1 LPNCPQALDQTSP
14 EIKKVNPILK
24 VHRACKSFQQGNHRV
39 DVLEH
44 LSMHANAGEKVAILG
59 PSGCGKSTLL
69 SLLAGLDKPDVG
81 TVEIDG
87 QDLAKMSEDE
97 RSRTRSEKLGIV
109 FQQYHLMRN
118 LTAIENV
125 GLPLE
130 ILGKADYADR
140 ARVALKEVGLSHR
153 VAHFPSEMSG
163 GECQRV
169 AIARALVTRPSLVLA
184 DEPSGN
190 LDQKTG
196 EEVMDLLFKLCKE
209 HEITL
214 ILVTHNQELADHCD
228 RALLLKDG
236 ALGKLK
242 V

>member
-1 LPNCPQALDQTSP
+1 M
-14 EIKKVNPILK
+14 NPILK

-44 LSMHANAGEKVAILG
+44 LNMHANAGEKVAILG

-97 RSRTRSEKLGIV
+97 RSKTRSEKLGIV

-169 AIARALVTRPSLVLA
+169 AIARALVTRPSVVLA

-209 HEITL
+209 HKITL
-214 ILVTHNQELADHCD
+214 ILVTHNRELADHCD

>member
-1 LPNCPQALDQTSP
+1 M
-14 EIKKVNPILK
+14 E
-24 VHRACKSFQQGNHRV
+24 
-39 DVLEH
+39 VLEH
-44 LSMHANAGEKVAILG
+44 LSMQANAGEKLAILG

-81 TVEIDG
+81 TVELEG
-87 QDLAKMSEDE
+87 KNLAKLSEDE
-97 RSRTRSEKLGIV
+97 RSRLRSEKIGIV

-125 GLPLE
+125 GLPME
-130 ILGKADYADR
+130 ILGLADYAER
-140 ARVALKEVGLSHR
+140 ARMALKEVGLSHR

-196 EEVMDLLFKLCKE
+196 DEVMDLLFNLCTE
-209 HEITL
+209 HRLTL
-214 ILVTHNQELADHCD
+214 VLVTHNRELAKRCD

-236 ALGKLK
+236 ALTKLGK
-242 V
+242 

>member
-1 LPNCPQALDQTSP
+1 M
-14 EIKKVNPILK
+14 E
-24 VHRACKSFQQGNHRV
+24 
-39 DVLEH
+39 VLEH
-44 LSMHANAGEKVAILG
+44 LSMQANPGEKLAILG

-81 TVEIDG
+81 TVELEG
-87 QDLAKMSEDE
+87 KNLAKLSEDE
-97 RSRTRSEKLGIV
+97 RSRLRSEKIGIV

-125 GLPLE
+125 GLPME
-130 ILGKADYADR
+130 ILGLADYAER
-140 ARVALKEVGLSHR
+140 ARIALKEVGLSHR

-196 EEVMDLLFKLCKE
+196 DEVMDLLFKLCME
-209 HEITL
+209 HRLTL
-214 ILVTHNQELADHCD
+214 VLVTHNRELAKRCD
-228 RALLLKDG
+228 RALLLKG
-236 ALGKLK
+236 GVLNNLGK
-242 V
+242 

>member
-1 LPNCPQALDQTSP
+1 M
-14 EIKKVNPILK
+14 E
-24 VHRACKSFQQGNHRV
+24 
-39 DVLEH
+39 VLEH
-44 LSMHANAGEKVAILG
+44 LSMQANAGEKLAILG

-81 TVEIDG
+81 TVELEG
-87 QDLAKMSEDE
+87 KNLAKLSEDE
-97 RSRTRSEKLGIV
+97 RCRLRSEKIGIV

-125 GLPLE
+125 GLPME
-130 ILGKADYADR
+130 ILGLADYAER
-140 ARVALKEVGLSHR
+140 ARMALKEVGLSHR

-196 EEVMDLLFKLCKE
+196 DEVMDLLFNLCKE
-209 HEITL
+209 HRLTL
-214 ILVTHNQELADHCD
+214 VLVTHNRELAKRCD

-236 ALGKLK
+236 ALTKLGK
-242 V
+242 

>member
-1 LPNCPQALDQTSP
+1 M
-14 EIKKVNPILK
+14 E
-24 VHRACKSFQQGNHRV
+24 
-39 DVLEH
+39 VLEH
-44 LSMHANAGEKVAILG
+44 LSMQANAGEKLAILG

-81 TVEIDG
+81 TVELEG
-87 QDLAKMSEDE
+87 KNLAKLSEDE
-97 RSRTRSEKLGIV
+97 RSRLRSEKIGIV

-125 GLPLE
+125 GLPME
-130 ILGKADYADR
+130 ILGLADYAER
-140 ARVALKEVGLSHR
+140 ARMALKEVGLSHR

-196 EEVMDLLFKLCKE
+196 DEVMDLLFNLCKE
-209 HEITL
+209 HRLTL
-214 ILVTHNQELADHCD
+214 VLVTHNRELAKRCD

-236 ALGKLK
+236 ALTKLGK
-242 V
+242 

>member
-1 LPNCPQALDQTSP
+1 M
-14 EIKKVNPILK
+14 NPVLK
-24 VHRACKSFQQGNHRV
+24 VSRVCKSFEQGNHRV
-39 DVLEH
+39 EVLEH
-44 LSMHANAGEKVAILG
+44 LSMQADAGEKIAILG

-81 TVEIDG
+81 KVEIDG
-87 QDLAKMSEDE
+87 FDLAKMSEDE

-130 ILGKADYADR
+130 ILDKSDYADR
-140 ARVALKEVGLSHR
+140 ARMALKEVGLSHR

-169 AIARALVTRPSLVLA
+169 AIARALVTRPSVVLA

-196 EEVMDLLFKLCKE
+196 EEVMDLLFNLCNE
-209 HEITL
+209 HKITL
-214 ILVTHNQELADHCD
+214 ILVTHNRELANRCD

-236 ALGKLK
+236 ALKKLNE
-242 V
+242 

>member
-1 LPNCPQALDQTSP
+1 V
-14 EIKKVNPILK
+14 E
-24 VHRACKSFQQGNHRV
+24 
-39 DVLEH
+39 VLEH
-44 LSMHANAGEKVAILG
+44 LSMQANPGEKLAILG

-81 TVEIDG
+81 TVELEG
-87 QDLAKMSEDE
+87 KNLAKLSEDE
-97 RSRTRSEKLGIV
+97 RSRLRSEKIGIV

-125 GLPLE
+125 GLPME
-130 ILGKADYADR
+130 ILGLADYAER
-140 ARVALKEVGLSHR
+140 ARIALKEVGLSHR

-196 EEVMDLLFKLCKE
+196 DEVMDLLFKLCTE
-209 HEITL
+209 HRLTL
-214 ILVTHNQELADHCD
+214 VLVTHNRELAKRCD
-228 RALLLKDG
+228 RALLLKG
-236 ALGKLK
+236 GVLNNLGK
-242 V
+242 

>member
-1 LPNCPQALDQTSP
+1 M
-14 EIKKVNPILK
+14 E
-24 VHRACKSFQQGNHRV
+24 
-39 DVLEH
+39 VLEH
-44 LSMHANAGEKVAILG
+44 LSMQANAGEKLAILG

-81 TVEIDG
+81 TVELEG
-87 QDLAKMSEDE
+87 KNLAKLSEDE
-97 RSRTRSEKLGIV
+97 RSRLRSEKIGIV

-125 GLPLE
+125 GLPME
-130 ILGKADYADR
+130 ILGLADYAER
-140 ARVALKEVGLSHR
+140 ARMALKEVGLSHR

-196 EEVMDLLFKLCKE
+196 DEVMNLLFNLCSE
-209 HEITL
+209 YGLTL
-214 ILVTHNQELADHCD
+214 VLVTHNRELANRCD

-236 ALGKLK
+236 ALTKLGK
-242 V
+242 

>member
-1 LPNCPQALDQTSP
+1 V
-14 EIKKVNPILK
+14 E
-24 VHRACKSFQQGNHRV
+24 
-39 DVLEH
+39 VLEH
-44 LSMHANAGEKVAILG
+44 LSMQANAGEKLAILG

-81 TVEIDG
+81 TVELEG
-87 QDLAKMSEDE
+87 KNLAKLSEDE
-97 RSRTRSEKLGIV
+97 RSRLRSEKIGIV

-125 GLPLE
+125 GLPME
-130 ILGKADYADR
+130 ILGLADYAER
-140 ARVALKEVGLSHR
+140 ARMALKEVGLSHR

-196 EEVMDLLFKLCKE
+196 DEVMDLLFNLCKE
-209 HEITL
+209 HRLTL
-214 ILVTHNQELADHCD
+214 VLVTHNRELAKRCD

-236 ALGKLK
+236 ALTKLGK
-242 V
+242 

>member
-1 LPNCPQALDQTSP
+1 MSP
-14 EIKKVNPILK
+14 VLK
-24 VHRACKSFQQGNHRV
+24 VHRICKSYEQGSHRV
-39 DVLEH
+39 EVLEH
-44 LSMHANAGEKVAILG
+44 LSMQAEHAEKIAILG

-87 QDLAKMSEDE
+87 VDLAKMSEDE

-130 ILGKADYADR
+130 ILNEADYADR
-140 ARVALKEVGLSHR
+140 ARIALKEVGLSHR

-190 LDQKTG
+190 LDHKTG
-196 EEVMDLLFKLCKE
+196 EEVMDLLFSLCNE
-209 HEITL
+209 HGITL
-214 ILVTHNQELADHCD
+214 ILVTHNRELVNRCD

-236 ALGKLK
+236 ALKNLK
-242 V
+242 E

>member
-1 LPNCPQALDQTSP
+1 M
-14 EIKKVNPILK
+14 
-24 VHRACKSFQQGNHRV
+24 
-39 DVLEH
+39 DVK
-44 LSMHANAGEKVAILG
+44 AGEKVAILG

-87 QDLAKMSEDE
+87 QNLAKMSEDE
-97 RSRTRSEKLGIV
+97 RSQTRSEKLGIV

-130 ILGKADYADR
+130 ILGKTDYADR
-140 ARVALKEVGLSHR
+140 ARISLKKVGLSHR

-169 AIARALVTRPSLVLA
+169 AIARALVTQPSLVLA

-196 EEVMDLLFKLCKE
+196 QEVMDMLFSLCEEYKT
-209 HEITL
+209 TL
-214 ILVTHNQELADHCD
+214 ILVTHNQELANRCD
-228 RALLLKDG
+228 RALLLKNG
-236 ALGKLK
+236 ALGKSNG
-242 V
+242 